1 MCGGWGV
8 PEDDEQSSD
17 KVDCSGKADSNEVNK
32 SRRAFTSASVATP
45 VLASLLSRP
54 AWSSVCSISGLASG
68 NISNA
73 AGTPG
78 VCTSGDLGVGCTPG
92 FWKNKTAAW
101 ARTDYSPGICE
112 AFNGGSGNCSQLN
125 SATSTTFISV
135 FGFNPPLGDGDSTLM
150 SVLMLAVQGGGDTL
164 VANHAHQAH
173 WVAAVLNASADP
185 ISYGQTAAEVIAAV
199 KSVNSIGPEV
209 SFTEDEL
216 HTLLEAMN
224 ERGCQFNAHGGCDDN
239 FTEDYLEGRCIPVCG
254 NNQTFD
260 VNSKACIDNANWD
273 ANIHTPFDA

>member
-17 KVDCSGKADSNEVNK
+17 KVDCSGKTDSNEVNQ

-45 VLASLLSRP
+45 VVASLLSRP

-78 VCTSGDLGVGCTPG
+78 ICTSGDLGVGCTPG
-92 FWKNKTAAW
+92 FWKNNTEAW
-101 ARTDYSPGICE
+101 TRTDYSPGHCE
-112 AFNGGSGNCSQLN
+112 SFNGGGQCKQWNADT
-125 SATSTTFISV
+125 SAKFSSV
-135 FGFNPPLGDGDSTLM
+135 FGFTVPNGDADSTLM
-150 SVLMLAVQGGGDTL
+150 SVLLLAVKGGGGL
-164 VANHAHQAH
+164 NPNHAHQAH

-199 KSVNSIGPEV
+199 RSVNGLGPDV

-216 HTLLEAMN
+216 HTLLSTMN
-224 ERGCQFNAHGGCDDN
+224 ARGCQFNAHGECGDN
-239 FTEDYLEGRCIPVCG
+239 FTGDYLDGRCIPVCG

-260 VNSKACIDNANWD
+260 VNSEVCIDDAKWD
-273 ANIHTPFDA
+273 ASIHTSFDA